1 MNRFHTSHTKPW
13 LLRGY
18 VTRRGKGCSCISQE
32 HKRASTAIHNKLQA
46 QVSPALGVPKQKQG
60 VPTREIAGRSLSMIR
75 KKRGRYPNSWMGYN
89 GKSYLDE
96 LGVPR
101 FRKPQNGCVWK
112 GGGTTKQ
119 NKMMIGKWRR
129 HLRVLCFKTNSN
141 DSTFVYL
148 MFQSFLAWLEK
159 HRHT

>member
-60 VPTREIAGRSLSMIR
+60 VPTREIA
-75 KKRGRYPNSWMGYN
+75 N

-101 FRKPQNGCVWK
+101 FRNLKMGVSEKGEVPQNR
-112 GGGTTKQ
+112 TK
-119 NKMMIGKWRR
+119 
-129 HLRVLCFKTNSN
+129 
-141 DSTFVYL
+141 
-148 MFQSFLAWLEK
+148 
-159 HRHT
+159 